1 MGLRKEKQEHIMS
14 HHVIAQGEGGRDRI
28 EQRQR
33 DQRERDLVRRAR
45 SGWRKRPIAARHAQ
59 LLVSALR

>member
-33 DQRERDLVRRAR
+33 EQPQREPVRRAR
-45 SGWRKRPIAARHAQ
+45 CGWRKRPIAERHAQ